1 MTWFSHLFGH
11 RHEDKEETIPETQE
25 VRNKESEIVASPVTG
40 MVFPLNLANDPVFA
54 SGAMGQGI
62 AITPLDQMIYAP
74 FDGEVTISFATG
86 HAFGL
91 RSDKGAEVLIH
102 VGIDTIALNGEGFE
116 SFVAQ
121 GDRVKLGD
129 PIVRFDKEIIEKADL
144 ETTTMVI
151 ITNSTDYLSLTTL
164 ADETIQHG
172 ENLLR
177 LDMEA

>member
-1 MTWFSHLFGH
+1 MTWFSSLFGGKTH
-11 RHEDKEETIPETQE
+11 HEEPAQNQPIVTEIKGE
-25 VRNKESEIVASPVTG
+25 VIASPVTG
-40 MVFPLNLANDPVFA
+40 EVFPLTEANDPVFA

-62 AITPLDQMIYAP
+62 AITPLDQTVYAP

-102 VGIDTIALNGEGFE
+102 VGIDTIALDGEGFE
-116 SFVAQ
+116 AFVTQ

-129 PIVRFDKEIIEKADL
+129 PIVRFEKEKIEQADL
-144 ETTTMVI
+144 EATTMVI
-151 ITNSTDYLSLTTL
+151 ITNSSEYLSMTTM
-164 ADETIQHG
+164 ADQTIQHG

-177 LDMEA
+177 LDVEN